1 MSVAGRSVVEQ
12 ELTSSLCQYM
22 GLSALSGAFTLGVSL
37 VGERTMRG
45 SALKADDLFLPQSL
59 VRHLSRRAIGWLR
72 PI

>member
-1 MSVAGRSVVEQ
+1 MSVAGHSVVEQ
-12 ELTSSLCQYM
+12 ELVSSLCRYI

-37 VGERTMRG
+37 VGERTIRG

-59 VRHLSRRAIGWLR
+59 VCCLSRRAISLLR